1 MSKIKELQKGY
12 FKDKNQ
18 EIEKIYFNFNDK
30 NYLLKKE
37 TKVLPNSNGE
47 KGTEINLYE
56 IPKLQ
61 ITGYRTDI
69 EGNKIFND
77 KLDSF
82 EDHETREFEKNSRKA
97 FYFENELIDTDN
109 KIGNFGN
116 LSEDLQ
122 EELSHYLGEKIAKQS
137 LEKSRENKNKE
148 IERENVVIADP
159 SEEKNWTYEN
169 IISSFVDKEGLLN
182 IENNISYQ
190 NSNPDIFH
198 SEKYFAQTEAG
209 WQNVAIGIVKLKN
222 EEAINEIRQIFNKD
236 NNTNLLKTEFLELCS
251 NYEITS
257 EEKIKI
263 EKAANKYVNSKIDF
277 SFLKVVPTAIKNKDF
292 NKETVEDVMNNISFK
307 TFEEMCK
314 QVESSDFF
322 KESTHK
328 RKILLTDEFPVNTP
342 IFDGK
347 YNGNYLKDKEKIFS
361 FNQDAKELKIN
372 TEEELEDFGFEKEYL
387 TFEYSKENLE
397 KFKKSYEY
405 DRNINVDYYRNDKS
419 DSKQIFEMMN
429 DLTKEDFSKL
439 FNSKNPS
446 LEKLNGN
453 YKTPEKF
460 VNDLEKDKVEEVV
473 NKICDGNLKKEIKLQ
488 LENISQKIEKQNQKV
503 NEMLPEVFENLIPR
517 IDPALAELGS
527 NLNEYQTDEQVYDVD
542 EENENFISLNFNDFQ
557 NQLTIKTEYNDNLE
571 EFMLKKLTYSSKGY
585 DEEVVLFDE
594 GESYS
599 YIYAENNP
607 LFGEKIQN
615 TTTLN
620 ENNTLNVEYLKGIDN
635 LLGTIENNIN
645 EINIENERFV
655 VGKSFL
661 NNIINAIRNYEVIRN
676 DGTKEKLGN
685 IIDKNNKVFEK
696 QNDKKIKEKENSK
709 EKFKKNMSKAQKD
722 YEKRLKSDSKK
733 IR

>member
-209 WQNVAIGIVKLKN
+209 WQNVALGIVKLKN
-222 EEAINEIRQIFNKD
+222 EEAINGIRQIFNKD
-236 NNTNLLKTEFLELCS
+236 NNTNLSKTEFLELCS

-257 EEKIKI
+257 EEELKI
-263 EKAANKYVNSKIDF
+263 EKASNKYVNSKIDF
-277 SFLKVVPTAIKNKDF
+277 SFLKVVPAAIKNKDF

-314 QVESSDFF
+314 QVESSDLF

-460 VNDLEKDKVEEVV
+460 VNDLEKDKVKEVV

-503 NEMLPEVFENLIPR
+503 NEMLPEVFENLIPN
-517 IDPALAELGS
+517 INPKLAELGS
-527 NLNEYQTDEQVYDVD
+527 NLNEYQTEETVYDVG
-542 EENENFISLNFNDFQ
+542 EENENFISLNFDDFQ

-599 YIYAENNP
+599 YIYEEKNP
-607 LFGEKIQN
+607 LYAKKIKN

-620 ENNTLNVEYLKGIDN
+620 EDNTLNSKYLIGVNN
-635 LLGTIENNIN
+635 LLGNIENNIN
-645 EINIENERFV
+645 EITIENERLV
-655 VGKSFL
+655 VDK
-661 NNIINAIRNYEVIRN
+661 NIINAIRNYEVIRKN
-676 DGTKEKLGN
+676 GDKVKLGN

-696 QNDKKIKEKENSK
+696 QNNKKIKDKKNSK
-709 EKFKKNMSKAQKD
+709 EKFKENMSKAQKD
-722 YEKRLKSDSKK
+722 YEKRLKNDSKK

>member
-97 FYFENELIDTDN
+97 FYFDN

-209 WQNVAIGIVKLKN
+209 WQNVALGIVKLKN

-236 NNTNLLKTEFLELCS
+236 NNTNLSKTEFLELCS

-257 EEKIKI
+257 EEELKI
-263 EKAANKYVNSKIDF
+263 EKASNKYVNSKIDF
-277 SFLKVVPTAIKNKDF
+277 SFLKVVPAAIKNKDF

-314 QVESSDFF
+314 QVESSDLF

-503 NEMLPEVFENLIPR
+503 NEMLPEVFENLIPN
-517 IDPALAELGS
+517 INPKLAELGS
-527 NLNEYQTDEQVYDVD
+527 NLNEYQTEETVYDVG
-542 EENENFISLNFNDFQ
+542 EENENFISLNFDDFQ

-599 YIYAENNP
+599 YIYEENNP
-607 LFGEKIQN
+607 LYAKKIKN

-620 ENNTLNVEYLKGIDN
+620 EDNTLNSKYLIGVNN
-635 LLGTIENNIN
+635 LLGNIENNIN
-645 EINIENERFV
+645 EITIENERLV
-655 VGKSFL
+655 VDK
-661 NNIINAIRNYEVIRN
+661 NIINAIRNYEVIRKN
-676 DGTKEKLGN
+676 GDKVKLGN

-696 QNDKKIKEKENSK
+696 QNNKKIKDKKNSK
-709 EKFKKNMSKAQKD
+709 EKFKENMSKAQKD
-722 YEKRLKSDSKK
+722 YEKRLKNDSKK

>member
-1 MSKIKELQKGY
+1 MSTIKELNKGY

-37 TKVLPNSNGE
+37 TRVLPNGNGE

-82 EDHETREFEKNSRKA
+82 EDHETREFEKNSKKA
-97 FYFENELIDTDN
+97 FYFENELIDADN
-109 KIGNFGN
+109 EIGNFGN
-116 LSEDLQ
+116 LTEDFQ
-122 EELSHYLGEKIAKQS
+122 EELSNYLGEKIAKLS

-159 SEEKNWTYEN
+159 IEEKNWTYEN

-209 WQNVAIGIVKLKN
+209 WQNVALGIVKLKN

-236 NNTNLLKTEFLELCS
+236 NNTNLSKTEFLELCS

-257 EEKIKI
+257 EEELKI
-263 EKAANKYVNSKIDF
+263 EKASNKYVNSKIDF
-277 SFLKVVPTAIKNKDF
+277 SFLKEVPDIIKNKDF

-314 QVESSDFF
+314 QVENSDLF
-322 KESTHK
+322 KASTHK

-347 YNGNYLKDKEKIFS
+347 YNGNYLKDKGKMFS
-361 FNQDAKELKIN
+361 FNQDAKELKID
-372 TEEELEDFGFEKEYL
+372 TEEELEEFGFEKEYL
-387 TFEYSKENLE
+387 SFEYSKENLE

-405 DRNINVDYYRNDKS
+405 NRNINVDYYRNDKS
-419 DSKQIFEMMN
+419 DSKQIFEMIN

-439 FNSKNPS
+439 FNSEMPS
-446 LEKLNGN
+446 EEKLNGN

-460 VNDLEKDKVEEVV
+460 ANDLGKTKLEEIINKV
-473 NKICDGNLKKEIKLQ
+473 CDGDLKKEIKLQ
-488 LENISQKIEKQNQKV
+488 VENISQRIEKQNQDI
-503 NEMLPEVFENLIPR
+503 NEMLPEVFENLLPR
-517 IDPALAELGS
+517 ISPSLAELGS
-527 NLNEYQTDEQVYDVD
+527 NLNEYQTEETVYDVG
-542 EENENFISLNFNDFQ
+542 EENENFISLNFDDFQ

-571 EFMLKKLTYSSKGY
+571 EFMLKKITYSSKGY
-585 DEEVVLFDE
+585 EEEVVLFDE
-594 GESYS
+594 GEGYS
-599 YIYAENNP
+599 YIYEENNP
-607 LFGEKIQN
+607 LYAKKIQN

-620 ENNTLNVEYLKGIDN
+620 ENNILNSEYLTGIDN
-635 LLGTIENNIN
+635 LLGIIENNIN

-661 NNIINAIRNYEVIRN
+661 NNITNAIRNYEVIRN
-676 DGTKEKLGN
+676 NGAKEKLGN
-685 IIDKNNKVFEK
+685 IIDKNNKAFEK
-696 QNDKKIKEKENSK
+696 QNNQKLKEKEKSK
-709 EKFKKNMSKAQKD
+709 EQFEKNMLKAQKD
-722 YEKRLKSDSKK
+722 YEKRSKNSSNK

>member
-37 TKVLPNSNGE
+37 TKVLPNSNGK

-122 EELSHYLGEKIAKQS
+122 EELSYYLGEKIAKQS

-236 NNTNLLKTEFLELCS
+236 NNTNLSKTDFLKLCS

-257 EEKIKI
+257 DEELKI
-263 EKAANKYVNSKIDF
+263 EKASNKYVNSKIDF
-277 SFLKVVPTAIKNKDF
+277 SFLKVVPAAIKNKDF

-314 QVESSDFF
+314 QVENSNLF

-361 FNQDAKELKIN
+361 FNKDAKELKIN
-372 TEEELEDFGFEKEYL
+372 TEEELENFGFEKEYL

-405 DRNINVDYYRNDKS
+405 DKNINVDYYRNDKS

-473 NKICDGNLKKEIKLQ
+473 NKICNGNLKKEIKLQ
-488 LENISQKIEKQNQKV
+488 LENISQKIEKQNQKA
-503 NEMLPEVFENLIPR
+503 NEMLPEVFENLIPS
-517 IDPALAELGS
+517 INPKLAELAS
-527 NLNEYQTDEQVYDVD
+527 NLNEYQTEETVYDVG
-542 EENENFISLNFNDFQ
+542 EENENFISLNFDDFQ

-571 EFMLKKLTYSSKGY
+571 EFMLKKLTFSSKGY

-599 YIYAENNP
+599 YIYEENNP
-607 LFGEKIQN
+607 LYAKKIKN

-620 ENNTLNVEYLKGIDN
+620 EDNTLNSKYLIGVNN
-635 LLGTIENNIN
+635 LLGNIENNIN
-645 EINIENERFV
+645 EITIKNERLV
-655 VGKSFL
+655 VDK
-661 NNIINAIRNYEVIRN
+661 NIINAIRNYEVIRN

-685 IIDKNNKVFEK
+685 IIDRNNKVFEK
-696 QNDKKIKEKENSK
+696 QNNKKIKEKENSK

-722 YEKRLKSDSKK
+722 YEKRFKNDSKK

>member
-37 TKVLPNSNGE
+37 TKVFPNSNGK

-82 EDHETREFEKNSRKA
+82 EEHETREFEKNSRKA

-159 SEEKNWTYEN
+159 SEEKNRTYEN

-209 WQNVAIGIVKLKN
+209 WQNVALGIVKLKN

-236 NNTNLLKTEFLELCS
+236 NNTNLSKTEFLELCS
-251 NYEITS
+251 NYEIIFD
-257 EEKIKI
+257 EELKI
-263 EKAANKYVNSKIDF
+263 EKASNKYVNSKIDF
-277 SFLKVVPTAIKNKDF
+277 SFLKVVPAAIKNKDF

-314 QVESSDFF
+314 QVEKSDLF
-322 KESTHK
+322 KEATHK
-328 RKILLTDEFPVNTP
+328 RKILLTDEFSVNTP
-342 IFDGK
+342 LFDGK

-361 FNQDAKELKIN
+361 FNRDAKELKIN
-372 TEEELEDFGFEKEYL
+372 TEKELEEFGFEKEYL
-387 TFEYSKENLE
+387 GFEYSKENLE
-397 KFKKSYEY
+397 KISKNYEY
-405 DRNINVDYYRNDKS
+405 DRSNNVDYYREDKS
-419 DSKQIFEMMN
+419 GSKQIFEMMN
-429 DLTKEDFSKL
+429 NLTKEDFSKL
-439 FNSKNPS
+439 FNSEIPS
-446 LEKLNGN
+446 EEKLNGN
-453 YKTPEKF
+453 YKTTEKF
-460 VNDLEKDKVEEVV
+460 ANDLEKTKLEEIINKV
-473 NKICDGNLKKEIKLQ
+473 CDGDLKKEIKLQ
-488 LENISQKIEKQNQKV
+488 VENISQKIEKQNQEI

-527 NLNEYQTDEQVYDVD
+527 NLNEYQTDEQVYDVG

-661 NNIINAIRNYEVIRN
+661 NNIINAIRNYEVIRKN
-676 DGTKEKLGN
+676 GDKVKLGN

-696 QNDKKIKEKENSK
+696 QNNKKIKDKKNSK
-709 EKFKKNMSKAQKD
+709 EKFKENMSKAQKD
-722 YEKRLKSDSKK
+722 YEKRLKNDSKK

>member
-37 TKVLPNSNGE
+37 TKVFPNSNGK

-122 EELSHYLGEKIAKQS
+122 EELSHYLGEKIAKLS

-169 IISSFVDKEGLLN
+169 IISSFVDEEGLLN

-209 WQNVAIGIVKLKN
+209 WQNVALGIVKLKN

-236 NNTNLLKTEFLELCS
+236 NNTNLSKTEFLELCS
-251 NYEITS
+251 NYEIIFD
-257 EEKIKI
+257 EELKI
-263 EKAANKYVNSKIDF
+263 EKASNKYVNSKIDF
-277 SFLKVVPTAIKNKDF
+277 SFLKVVPAAIKNKDF

-314 QVESSDFF
+314 QVENSDLF

-503 NEMLPEVFENLIPR
+503 NEMLPEVFENLIPN
-517 IDPALAELGS
+517 INPKLAELGS
-527 NLNEYQTDEQVYDVD
+527 NLNEYQTEETVYDVG
-542 EENENFISLNFNDFQ
+542 EENENFISLNFDDFQ

-599 YIYAENNP
+599 YIYEENNP
-607 LFGEKIQN
+607 LYAKKIKN

-620 ENNTLNVEYLKGIDN
+620 EDNTLNSKYLIGINN
-635 LLGTIENNIN
+635 LLGNIENNIN
-645 EINIENERFV
+645 EITIENERLV
-655 VGKSFL
+655 VDK
-661 NNIINAIRNYEVIRN
+661 NIINAIRNYEVIRN

-722 YEKRLKSDSKK
+722 YEKRLKNDSKK

>member
-1 MSKIKELQKGY
+1 MSKIKEIEKGY

-18 EIEKIYFNFNDK
+18 EIEKVYFQFEDK
-30 NYLLKKE
+30 KYLLKKE
-37 TKVLPNSNGE
+37 TKVLSNSNGE

-61 ITGYRTDI
+61 ITGYKTDI

-97 FYFENELIDTDN
+97 FYFENELIDADN

-116 LSEDLQ
+116 LSEDFQ

-159 SEEKNWTYEN
+159 SEDKNWTYES
-169 IISSFVDKEGLLN
+169 IISSFIDKEGLLN

-209 WQNVAIGIVKLKN
+209 WQNIAIGIVKLKN

-236 NNTNLLKTEFLELCS
+236 NNTNLSKTEFLELCS

-277 SFLKVVPTAIKNKDF
+277 SFLKVVPTAIKNKNF
-292 NKETVEDVMNNISFK
+292 NKETAEDIINDISFK

-314 QVESSDFF
+314 QVEKSDLF
-322 KESTHK
+322 KEATHK
-328 RKILLTDEFPVNTP
+328 RKILLTDEFSVNTP
-342 IFDGK
+342 LFDGK

-361 FNQDAKELKIN
+361 FNRDAKELKIN

-439 FNSKNPS
+439 FNSEIPS
-446 LEKLNGN
+446 EEKLNGN
-453 YKTPEKF
+453 YKTTEKF
-460 VNDLEKDKVEEVV
+460 ANDLEKTKLEEIINKV
-473 NKICDGNLKKEIKLQ
+473 CDGDLKKEIKLQ
-488 LENISQKIEKQNQKV
+488 VENISQKIEKQNQEI

-527 NLNEYQTDEQVYDVD
+527 NLNEYQTDEQVYDVG

-661 NNIINAIRNYEVIRN
+661 NNIINAIRNYEVIRKN
-676 DGTKEKLGN
+676 GDKVKLGN

-696 QNDKKIKEKENSK
+696 QNNKKIKDKKNSK
-709 EKFKKNMSKAQKD
+709 EKFKENMSKAQKN
-722 YEKRLKSDSKK
+722 YEKRLKNDSNK

>member
-1 MSKIKELQKGY
+1 MSKIKEIEKGY

-18 EIEKIYFNFNDK
+18 EIEKVYFQFEDK
-30 NYLLKKE
+30 KYLLKKE

-61 ITGYRTDI
+61 IIGYRTDI
-69 EGNKIFND
+69 EGNKIFKD

-82 EDHETREFEKNSRKA
+82 EDYETREFEKNSRKA
-97 FYFENELIDTDN
+97 FYFENELIDADN

-116 LSEDLQ
+116 LSEDFQ
-122 EELSHYLGEKIAKQS
+122 EELSYYLGEKIAKQS

-159 SEEKNWTYEN
+159 SKEKNWTYEN

-236 NNTNLLKTEFLELCS
+236 NNTNLSKTELLELCS

-257 EEKIKI
+257 EEEIKI

-277 SFLKVVPTAIKNKDF
+277 SFLKVVPTAIKNKNF
-292 NKETVEDVMNNISFK
+292 NKETAEDIINDISFK

-314 QVESSDFF
+314 QVEKSDLF
-322 KESTHK
+322 KEATHK
-328 RKILLTDEFPVNTP
+328 RKILLTDEFSVDTP
-342 IFDGK
+342 LFDGK

-361 FNQDAKELKIN
+361 FNRDTKELKIN
-372 TEEELEDFGFEKEYL
+372 TEKELEEFGFEKEYL
-387 TFEYSKENLE
+387 GFEYSKENLE
-397 KFKKSYEY
+397 KISKSYEY
-405 DRNINVDYYRNDKS
+405 DRSNNFDYYRSDKS
-419 DSKQIFEMMN
+419 GSKQIFEMMN

-439 FNSKNPS
+439 FNSEIPS
-446 LEKLNGN
+446 EEKLNGN
-453 YKTPEKF
+453 YKITEKF
-460 VNDLEKDKVEEVV
+460 ANDLEKTKLEEIINKV
-473 NKICDGNLKKEIKLQ
+473 CDGDLKKEIKLQ
-488 LENISQKIEKQNQKV
+488 VENISQKIEKQNQEI

-527 NLNEYQTDEQVYDVD
+527 NLNEYQTDEQVYDVG

-661 NNIINAIRNYEVIRN
+661 NNIINAIRNYEVIRKN
-676 DGTKEKLGN
+676 GDKVKLGN

-696 QNDKKIKEKENSK
+696 QNNKKIKDKKNSK

-722 YEKRLKSDSKK
+722 YEKRLKNDSKK

>member
-37 TKVLPNSNGE
+37 TKVFPNSNGK

-159 SEEKNWTYEN
+159 SEEKNRTYEN

-209 WQNVAIGIVKLKN
+209 WQNVALGIVKLKN

-236 NNTNLLKTEFLELCS
+236 NNTNLSKTEFLELCS
-251 NYEITS
+251 NYEIIFD
-257 EEKIKI
+257 EELKI
-263 EKAANKYVNSKIDF
+263 EKASNKYVNSKIDF
-277 SFLKVVPTAIKNKDF
+277 SFLKVVPAAIKNKDF

-314 QVESSDFF
+314 QVEKSDLF
-322 KESTHK
+322 KEATHK
-328 RKILLTDEFPVNTP
+328 RKILLTDEFSVNTP
-342 IFDGK
+342 LFDGK

-361 FNQDAKELKIN
+361 FNRDAKELKIN
-372 TEEELEDFGFEKEYL
+372 TEKELEEFGFEKEYL
-387 TFEYSKENLE
+387 GFEYSKENLE
-397 KFKKSYEY
+397 KISKNYEY
-405 DRNINVDYYRNDKS
+405 DRSNNVDYYREDKS
-419 DSKQIFEMMN
+419 GSKQIFEMMN
-429 DLTKEDFSKL
+429 NLTKEDFSKL
-439 FNSKNPS
+439 FNSEIPS
-446 LEKLNGN
+446 EEKLNGN
-453 YKTPEKF
+453 YKTTEKF
-460 VNDLEKDKVEEVV
+460 ANDLEKTKLEEIINKV
-473 NKICDGNLKKEIKLQ
+473 CDGDLKKEIKLQ
-488 LENISQKIEKQNQKV
+488 VENISQKIEKQNQEI

-527 NLNEYQTDEQVYDVD
+527 NLNEYQTDEQVYDVG

-557 NQLTIKTEYNDNLE
+557 DQLTIKTEYNDNLE

-620 ENNTLNVEYLKGIDN
+620 EDNTLNSKYLIGVNN
-635 LLGTIENNIN
+635 LLGNIENNIN
-645 EINIENERFV
+645 EITIENERLV
-655 VGKSFL
+655 VDK
-661 NNIINAIRNYEVIRN
+661 NIINAIRNYEVIRN

>member
-37 TKVLPNSNGE
+37 TKVFPNSNGK

-159 SEEKNWTYEN
+159 SEEKNRTYEN

-209 WQNVAIGIVKLKN
+209 WQNVALGIVKLKN

-236 NNTNLLKTEFLELCS
+236 NNTNLSKTEFLELCS
-251 NYEITS
+251 NYEIIFD
-257 EEKIKI
+257 EELKI
-263 EKAANKYVNSKIDF
+263 EKASNKYVNSKIDF
-277 SFLKVVPTAIKNKDF
+277 SFLKVVPAAIKNKDF

-314 QVESSDFF
+314 QVEKSDLF
-322 KESTHK
+322 KEATHK
-328 RKILLTDEFPVNTP
+328 RKILLTDEFSVNTP
-342 IFDGK
+342 LFDGK

-361 FNQDAKELKIN
+361 FNRDAKELKIN
-372 TEEELEDFGFEKEYL
+372 TEKELEEFGFEKEYL
-387 TFEYSKENLE
+387 GFEYSKENLE
-397 KFKKSYEY
+397 KISKNYEY
-405 DRNINVDYYRNDKS
+405 DRSNNVDYYREDKS
-419 DSKQIFEMMN
+419 GSKQIFEMMN
-429 DLTKEDFSKL
+429 NLTKEDFSKL
-439 FNSKNPS
+439 FNSEIPS
-446 LEKLNGN
+446 EEKLNGN
-453 YKTPEKF
+453 YKTTEKF
-460 VNDLEKDKVEEVV
+460 ANDLEKTKLEEIINKV
-473 NKICDGNLKKEIKLQ
+473 CDGDLKKEIKLQ
-488 LENISQKIEKQNQKV
+488 VENISQKIEKQNQEI

-527 NLNEYQTDEQVYDVD
+527 NLNEYQTDEQVYDVG

-661 NNIINAIRNYEVIRN
+661 NNIINAIRNYEVIRKN
-676 DGTKEKLGN
+676 GDKVKLGN

-696 QNDKKIKEKENSK
+696 QNNKKIKDKKNSK
-709 EKFKKNMSKAQKD
+709 EKFKENMSKAQKD
-722 YEKRLKSDSKK
+722 YEKRLKNDSKK

>member
-1 MSKIKELQKGY
+1 MSKIKEIEKGY

-18 EIEKIYFNFNDK
+18 EIEKVYFQFEDK
-30 NYLLKKE
+30 KYLLKKE
-37 TKVLPNSNGE
+37 TKVLSNSNGE

-61 ITGYRTDI
+61 ITGYKTDI

-97 FYFENELIDTDN
+97 FYFENELIDADN

-116 LSEDLQ
+116 LSEDFQ

-159 SEEKNWTYEN
+159 SEDKNWTYES
-169 IISSFVDKEGLLN
+169 IISSFIDKEGLLN

-209 WQNVAIGIVKLKN
+209 WQNIAIGIVKLKN

-236 NNTNLLKTEFLELCS
+236 NNTNLSKTEFLELCS

-277 SFLKVVPTAIKNKDF
+277 SFLKVVPTAIKNKNF
-292 NKETVEDVMNNISFK
+292 NKETAEDIINDISFK

-314 QVESSDFF
+314 QVEKSDLF
-322 KESTHK
+322 KEATHK
-328 RKILLTDEFPVNTP
+328 RKILLTDEFSVNTP
-342 IFDGK
+342 LFDGK

-361 FNQDAKELKIN
+361 FNRDAKELKIN

-439 FNSKNPS
+439 FNSEIPS
-446 LEKLNGN
+446 EEKLNGN
-453 YKTPEKF
+453 YKTTEKF
-460 VNDLEKDKVEEVV
+460 ANDLEKTKLEEIINKV
-473 NKICDGNLKKEIKLQ
+473 CDGDLKKEIKLQ
-488 LENISQKIEKQNQKV
+488 VENISQKIEKQNQEI

-517 IDPALAELGS
+517 IEPALAELGS
-527 NLNEYQTDEQVYDVD
+527 NLNEYQTDEQVYDVG

-661 NNIINAIRNYEVIRN
+661 NNIINAIRNYEVIRKN
-676 DGTKEKLGN
+676 GDKVKLGN

-696 QNDKKIKEKENSK
+696 QNNKKIKDKKNSK
-709 EKFKKNMSKAQKD
+709 EKFKENMSKAQKN
-722 YEKRLKSDSKK
+722 YEKRLKNDSNK